1 MYDLIDLIIEGII
14 VVGVAYVVFKL
25 DELSRKPPVLI
36 QCSCFNDIQ
45 HDEMVQ
51 VKEMY
56 CRMKQEALAAKEK
69 EEGVEEKEEDGEK
82 IEKED

>member
-1 MYDLIDLIIEGII
+1 MDDLIDLIAELII
-14 VVGVAYVVFKL
+14 VLGLSYVVFKL

-56 CRMKQEALAAKEK
+56 CRMKQEALATKEK
-69 EEGVEEKEEDGEK
+69 EDEKEEDGAQKEQ